1 MIKFLSILLLNSTIC
16 LQVVA
21 KDNKEVTEQENFET
35 NAREGNSKRTY
46 RPTAFVLQPAD
57 PIAEIH
63 PSFELSFNLSNHPK
77 FTQAISFAYWGT
89 DQKRKENRNSDL
101 EENVEKT
108 IRLTMSAAAARY
120 KIYLGRSF
128 HFNFGLG
135 VRKTTSTEKLNY
147 VKLKDVSAEKTATSL
162 GIDIGLG
169 NRWVFANGIVIGG
182 NWLQIFYPFKV
193 LSEKDATAPEDHT
206 IFESTAVGQSRKKAD
221 GDVTS
226 FRIAIFDIGY
236 AW

>member
-1 MIKFLSILLLNSTIC
+1 MKKFLALLLLSFTMS

-21 KDNKEVTEQENFET
+21 KDNDDVAEQEDFET
-35 NAREGNSKRTY
+35 DADEGTSKRIY
-46 RPTAFVLQPAD
+46 RSTAFVLQPAD
-57 PIAEIH
+57 LIAEIH
-63 PSFELSFNLSNHPK
+63 PSFELTFNLRNHPK

-89 DQKRKENRNSDL
+89 DQKRKENRDSDL

-108 IRLTMSAAAARY
+108 IRLTMNAAAARY

-135 VRKTTSTEKLNY
+135 VRKTTSTEQLDY

-182 NWLQIFYPFKV
+182 NWLQIFYPIKV

-206 IFESTAVGQSRKKAD
+206 IFESTAVGQSTKKAD

-226 FRIAIFDIGY
+226 FRIAILDIGY